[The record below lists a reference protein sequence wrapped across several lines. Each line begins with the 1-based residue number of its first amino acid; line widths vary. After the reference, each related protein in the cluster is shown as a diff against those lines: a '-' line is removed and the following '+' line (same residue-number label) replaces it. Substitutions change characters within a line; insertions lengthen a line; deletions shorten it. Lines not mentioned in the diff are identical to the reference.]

1 MAGPEEPRAP
11 RPRAPPPAAGAQP
24 GSGHGQLRP
33 EPPRPAP
40 SPARPAGGPGAQS
53 ARGGGGG
60 VAARAPAA
68 LASACAAPPAPPPA
82 SRFWPPPPPAL
93 LPFSSA
99 YHLRVRLPARGGA
112 AAARGGGGLPAAPSS
127 APPSGS
133 PRGSGGRRRLVLSPA
148 LQGLLLPARGAP
160 WPPPP
165 RLPLRPAVRF
175 AGCPGFAL
183 AAAAPLL
190 SGSDMEDGPSNHAS
204 CFRRL
209 TECFLSPSKCRLH
222 VPAVGAAGRGLPHR
236 GSPGSACGAGATRR
250 AAGAATGP
258 AAGRGSRGAVS
269 GRTSPTRRYAPRSGT
284 AYSRRLCLSVW
295 EHAAGVNALPSTR
308 GPVP

>member
-1 MAGPEEPRAP
+1 MAGPEEPLAP
-11 RPRAPPPAAGAQP
+11 RTRAPPPAAGAQP

-40 SPARPAGGPGAQS
+40 SRAGPAGGPGAQC

-175 AGCPGFAL
+175 AGPPGFAL

-190 SGSDMEDGPSNHAS
+190 SGSDMEDGPSNNAS

-222 VPAVGAAGRGLPHR
+222 VPAVGAAGRGY
-236 GSPGSACGAGATRR
+236 PGAWRPAGFPTGAPQAPRAGQGRPGGRR
-250 AAGAATGP
+250 ALRPDLLP
-258 AAGRGSRGAVS
+258 AAGPAVRFLAALPRHVVMRPAP
-269 GRTSPTRRYAPRSGT
+269 GPRTPAAPVFRSGT
-284 AYSRRLCLSVW
+284 TRL
-295 EHAAGVNALPSTR
+295 E
-308 GPVP
+308 